1 MKTFIPNR
9 RSIDFYLDMRLC
21 RRRKKTL
28 CGRDKEHPVGA
39 CAIGVRG
46 VRERVIWSVRN

>member
-21 RRRKKTL
+21 RRRKKPSAEET
-28 CGRDKEHPVGA
+28 KHPVRA

>member
-21 RRRKKTL
+21 RRRKKPSAEETKSISSPRL
-28 CGRDKEHPVGA
+28 RNWGA
-39 CAIGVRG
+39 G
-46 VRERVIWSVRN
+46 SP